1 MLVPAVALAAKAA
14 APVVATGI
22 KGLLSNPAAQRALMK
37 AGANMLPGLLEGG
50 VGAFQANKQLREAKE
65 REQTAQQA
73 FDQSKAAYFAQDVSN
88 PYANMENVYEDLTIN
103 QQQADFMAQQQAQ
116 GQANIMQS
124 LRGAAGPSGIAA
136 LAQSLAQQQ
145 AQNAQAASASIGAQ
159 EANIQQLRAG
169 EAGRLQDLTREGE
182 IYSRGLKADLMGTQ
196 LGMDMADLTAA
207 REQAIAGRE
216 NMAGAIGGLGSAIMG
231 GVDSYFDEMKVAGA
245 KAAAGQIG

>member
-1 MLVPAVALAAKAA
+1 MPVPLVAA
-14 APVVATGI
+14 AMTGVKFLAT
-22 KGLLSNPAAQRALMK
+22 NPAAQKALLK
-37 AGANMLPGLLEGG
+37 AGGKMLPGLIEGG
-50 VGAFQANKQLREAKE
+50 VSAFQANRQLKEAQQ

-103 QQQADFMAQQQAQ
+103 QQQADFTAQQQAQ

-136 LAQSLAQQQ
+136 LAQSLANQQ

-169 EAGRLQDLTREGE
+169 EAGRLQNLTREGE
-182 IYSRGLKADLMGTQ
+182 VYSRELKADLMGTQ

-216 NMAGAIGGLGSAIMG
+216 NMASAIGGIGNTIMG
-231 GVDSYFDEMKVAGA
+231 GVDSYFGDLATARA
-245 KAAAGQIG
+245 KGQITPVNKPKYDGGF